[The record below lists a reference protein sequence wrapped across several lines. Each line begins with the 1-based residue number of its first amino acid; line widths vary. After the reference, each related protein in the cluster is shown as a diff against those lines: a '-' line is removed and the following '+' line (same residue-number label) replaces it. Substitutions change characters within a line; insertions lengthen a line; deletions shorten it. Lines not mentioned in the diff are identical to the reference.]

1 MFEMNNKNVIVT
13 RYNDEMKQYFK
24 NIVDDIYCDDVSYNI
39 MCNENIDAFFK
50 NNVYIM
56 HYECTLIKNDDILH
70 IIVFN
75 NNEFK
80 IISYKINDDFNFI
93 RFNVSYIYNVY
104 DLFST
109 IFNQMFHIKH
119 KRYN

>member
-24 NIVDDIYCDDVSYNI
+24 NIVDDIYCDDVSYNT

-50 NNVYIM
+50 NNAYM
-56 HYECTLIKNDDILH
+56 HYEYTLIKNDDILH

-80 IISYKINDDFNFI
+80 IVSYKINDDFEFI
-93 RFNVSYIYNVY
+93 RFNVSYVYNVY
-104 DLFST
+104 DLFSI
-109 IFNQMFHIKH
+109 IFN
-119 KRYN
+119 